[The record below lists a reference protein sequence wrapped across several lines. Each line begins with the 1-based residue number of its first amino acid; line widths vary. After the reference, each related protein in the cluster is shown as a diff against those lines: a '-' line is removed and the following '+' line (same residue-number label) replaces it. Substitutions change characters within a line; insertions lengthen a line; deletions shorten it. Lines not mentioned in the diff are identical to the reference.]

1 MLALSTAAIA
11 RLFGVGA
18 DWTGAIVE
26 RESRL
31 DAAWYSMWRKRG
43 WKITGSKKVI
53 KWGWRKMSTFYMI
66 DSETPY
72 LLPSRSGSDRFW
84 AEKKK
89 RAEPPT
95 SCFPRPGWH
104 IHPRKIPACNH
115 IHRGKDKLTNAICVC
130 ASRSRFLICTPH
142 METCSNQDDLRRSP
156 RSCENRTLLAC
167 YAMPC
172 MLSLSHHPI
181 TRMLIYLY
189 LSAALLGSFP

>member
-95 SCFPRPGWH
+95 SCFPRRADISTLEKFPLVITFIGERTSWQMRFASVH
-104 IHPRKIPACNH
+104 HAVDFSFVPPIWKHAQTKTTYGDHPDHVKTEPC
-115 IHRGKDKLTNAICVC
+115 
-130 ASRSRFLICTPH
+130 
-142 METCSNQDDLRRSP
+142 LR
-156 RSCENRTLLAC
+156 
-167 YAMPC
+167 AMPC
-172 MLSLSHHPI
+172 HACYPYPTIPLHEC
-181 TRMLIYLY
+181 
-189 LSAALLGSFP
+189 